1 MDNAKLPPIPTPLS
15 QRWREFR
22 IQVLPFVAFLLVLV
36 GIIHLW
42 RNFVQPVGIVGFV
55 ETNQVR
61 ILPLQDGLVSSLFVD
76 RFQTVTQGQD
86 IAVVNN
92 YDPKLIQAQVASVQ
106 ADLLVLRDRLTVDKV
121 RTDQNYQQFQETLF
135 KARMEQEVA
144 RARLPLAE
152 NDFRRA
158 KEQFLKNILPEASYD
173 LASNTLAT
181 LQAEVAG
188 RNRYIADLEASLN
201 ALKPKVFPNAQG
213 KDSIEIA
220 LEAKEEELMQQ
231 LRPSTIKS
239 PIDGVVSMVHV
250 QQGEQV
256 RRGVPIATIT
266 PHAST
271 NVIGYVRQPI
281 QRHPQVGDRVQVTTR
296 TSPRLTGEARVL
308 KIGAQLEP
316 LNPALLS
323 AETPR
328 MEMGLPLVIGLP
340 GNIKL
345 LPGEFVDIALMPGA
359 N

>member
-1 MDNAKLPPIPTPLS
+1 MDNAKLPPIPTPLA

-22 IQVLPFVAFLLVLV
+22 IQVLPFLAFLVILI
-36 GIIHLW
+36 GIIQLW

-61 ILPLQDGLVSSLFVD
+61 ILPIQDGLVSSLFVE
-76 RFQTVTQGQD
+76 RFQSVTQGQD
-86 IAVVNN
+86 IAVVIN
-92 YDPKLIQAQVASVQ
+92 YDPKLIQAQVAAAQ
-106 ADLLVLRDRLTVDKV
+106 ADLLVMRDRLTVDKV

-135 KARMEQEVA
+135 KARMEQQVA
-144 RARLPLAE
+144 LARLPLAS
-152 NDFRRA
+152 NDHRRA
-158 KEQFLKNILPEASYD
+158 LEQLSKNILPENLYD

-181 LQAEVAG
+181 LRAEIAG
-188 RNRYIADLEASLN
+188 RDRYIADLEASLT
-201 ALKPKVFPNAQG
+201 ALKPKVFPPSQG

-220 LEAKEEELMQQ
+220 LEAKEEELMQL
-231 LRPSTIKS
+231 LRPATLKS
-239 PIDGVVSMVHV
+239 PIDGVVSMVYV

-256 RRGVPIATIT
+256 RRGIAIATIT
-266 PHAST
+266 PISST

-281 QRHPQVGDRVQVTTR
+281 QRHPQIGDRVQVTTR

-340 GNIKL
+340 NHLKL
-345 LPGEFVDIALMPGA
+345 MPGEFVDIALLPQPK
-359 N
+359 